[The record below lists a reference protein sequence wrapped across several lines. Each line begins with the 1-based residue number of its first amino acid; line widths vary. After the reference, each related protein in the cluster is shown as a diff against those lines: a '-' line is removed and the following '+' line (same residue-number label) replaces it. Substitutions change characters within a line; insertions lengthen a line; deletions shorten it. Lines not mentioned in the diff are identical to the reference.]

1 MRTGEEGPGGGGG
14 AVEVG
19 GRYID
24 MGRLGSFEIGQRL
37 EILIFWGWG
46 DRLGV
51 WDRYQGC

>member
-1 MRTGEEGPGGGGG
+1 
-14 AVEVG
+14 
-19 GRYID
+19 

-51 WDRYQGC
+51 WDRYQGRGEGLGDRD